1 MKIKEVRLLA
11 PFKLRSLCIKQNW
24 YTKGTNPEYDHLLRD
39 LTHNGKEHM
48 TTEDIEA
55 VARDIMEHS
64 YIDEEQDVC
73 SIMWLV
79 NETSSTVFM
88 KEV

>member
-1 MKIKEVRLLA
+1 
-11 PFKLRSLCIKQNW
+11 
-24 YTKGTNPEYDHLLRD
+24 
-39 LTHNGKEHM
+39 M

-79 NETSSTVFM
+79 NEASSTVFM